1 MWQETQIK
9 SKLKFCSSQVATG
22 SNDNRVTDMDYQN
35 DQGNGNN
42 DNNNNHNQDELITDS
57 TMPDDTDI
65 RDSSE
70 VVVAVDAE
78 QEANIQTELRSSILT
93 ENTPQENTPQE
104 QEKPLQKQENHGH
117 RQSQGLAHPQPS
129 EVGGGAQD
137 DPDVASPPDGQTAL
151 VSSVTHSKEPAVG
164 DKMSDTQEP
173 QNPDVSRHAS
183 RENFL
188 NTSQIDSG
196 NFEQTKTK
204 PLFLT
209 Y

>member
-1 MWQETQIK
+1 MDHQDDQR
-9 SKLKFCSSQVATG
+9 SS
-22 SNDNRVTDMDYQN
+22 SSNNNNDNI
-35 DQGNGNN
+35 NN
-42 DNNNNHNQDELITDS
+42 YDNNNNNDQDELITDS
-57 TMPDDTDI
+57 ITEDNTDI

-78 QEANIQTELRSSILT
+78 QEANIQTELRSPIT
-93 ENTPQENTPQE
+93 PENTPQENTPQE

-117 RQSQGLAHPQPS
+117 LQSQGLAHPQPS
-129 EVGGGAQD
+129 EVGGGAQG
-137 DPDVASPPDGQTAL
+137 DPDVASPPDGQTAM